1 MPSTPE
7 VQGSDEIVH
16 RSPYSERKTMRSISA
31 FLLAALLLSAGF
43 AQNRQTIRYFSWN
56 PTVAEIEEPLI
67 EQFEERHGV
76 EVEVQALPP
85 DQYWPRMSALAAAG
99 QLPDVFYMSS
109 GFIDTWQADGLLANL
124 QPYVDE
130 TDLEQYYT
138 GVLST
143 ARFPDKNTGDV
154 YAWPINWVGTVLYY
168 NMDAFDA
175 AGVPYPDDDWTWQ
188 EFLDAAKALTIDENG
203 DGRIDQHGFW
213 LYGRYAQIE
222 PWIFQNGGSLLNAN
236 RTRLEPD
243 DNAREAL
250 KFLADLTNVHEVSP
264 RPKEMEGVRQQ
275 DLFPLGLAAMWV
287 DGTWN
292 IENNR
297 DVIGDDFRWGIT
309 NIPRGPSGSEDV
321 AYTWPDM
328 LAISPTSENSDL
340 AWELTKFLTGE
351 ERPAS
356 LYLGGTVPF
365 YRATAES
372 EEWLER
378 DQQPANK
385 GVILE
390 LGSMPSRTSFTPS
403 WGDWRGYAAAEGSGM
418 NGELDQV
425 FNGEQSIE
433 EAIEGFV
440 EYGNGVLSRVYPTP

>member
-1 MPSTPE
+1 MK
-7 VQGSDEIVH
+7 
-16 RSPYSERKTMRSISA
+16 RISVLP
-31 FLLAALLLSAGF
+31 LLALLLLGHAFGQS
-43 AQNRQTIRYFSWN
+43 RQTIRYFSWN

-67 EQFEERHGV
+67 EEFERRLGV
-76 EVEVQALPP
+76 EVEVEALPP
-85 DQYWPRMSALAAAG
+85 EQYWPRMSALAAAG

-109 GFIDTWQADGLLANL
+109 GFIDTWQGDGLLANL
-124 QPYVDE
+124 QQFVEE
-130 TDLEQYYT
+130 TDLDEYYA

-143 ARFPDKNTGDV
+143 ARFPDKETGDV
-154 YAWPINWVGTVLYY
+154 YAWPINWVGAVLFY
-168 NMDAFDA
+168 NIDAFEA
-175 AGVPYPDDDWTWQ
+175 AGVPLPDDDWTWQ
-188 EFLDAAKALTIDENG
+188 EFLDATKAMTVDQNG

-222 PWIFQNGGSLLNAN
+222 PWIYQNGGDLLNSA

-243 DNAREAL
+243 ESATEAL
-250 KFLADLTNVHEVSP
+250 RFLADLTTLHEAAP
-264 RPKEMEGVRQQ
+264 MPKDMEGVRQQ
-275 DLFPLGLAAMWV
+275 DVFPLGLAAMWV

-297 DVIGDDFRWGIT
+297 NIIGDSFRWGIT
-309 NIPRGPSGSEDV
+309 MVPRGPSGSRDI

-328 LAISPTSENSDL
+328 LAISPTSANSEL
-340 AWELTKFLTGE
+340 AWELTRFLTGP
-351 ERPAS
+351 ERPAN

-378 DQQPANK
+378 DLQPANK
-385 GVILE
+385 EVILE
-390 LGSMPSRTSFTPS
+390 LGVLPSRTSFTPS

-425 FNGEQSIE
+425 FNGEQSLE
-433 EAIEGFV
+433 EAIDGFV
-440 EYGNGVLSRVYPTP
+440 AYGNQVLSRVYPTP

>member
-1 MPSTPE
+1 MKRLSLL
-7 VQGSDEIVH
+7 I
-16 RSPYSERKTMRSISA
+16 
-31 FLLAALLLSAGF
+31 LAALLLASAVG
-43 AQNRQTIRYFSWN
+43 QNRPTLRYFSWN
-56 PTVAEIEEPLI
+56 PTVTEIEEPLI

-76 EVEVQALPP
+76 DVQVEALPP

-99 QLPDVFYMSS
+99 QLPDVYYMSS
-109 GFIDTWQADGLLANL
+109 GFIDTWQSDGLQANL
-124 QPYVDE
+124 QPFVDE
-130 TDLEQYYT
+130 TDLEEYYS

-143 ARFPDKNTGDV
+143 ARFPDKQDGDV
-154 YAWPINWVGTVLYY
+154 YAWPINWVGAVLFY

-175 AGVPYPDDDWTWQ
+175 AGVSYPDDDWTWD
-188 EFLDAAKALTIDENG
+188 EFLEAARATTVDDNG
-203 DGRIDQHGFW
+203 DGRVDQYGFW

-222 PWIFQNGGSLLNAN
+222 PWVFQNGGSLLNEA
-236 RTRLEPD
+236 RTRVDPD
-243 DNAREAL
+243 EGAREAL
-250 KFLADLTNVHEVSP
+250 RFLSDLTNVHEVA
-264 RPKEMEGVRQQ
+264 PKPSDMEGVRQQ
-275 DLFPLGLAAMWV
+275 DVFPLGMAAMWV

-297 DVIGDDFRWGIT
+297 DITGDSFRWGIT
-309 NIPRGPSGSEDV
+309 KVPRGPQGSEDI

-328 LAISPTSENSDL
+328 LAISPTSQNSEL
-340 AWELTKFLTGE
+340 AWELVKFLTGP

-378 DQQPANK
+378 DNQPANK
-385 GVILE
+385 EVILE
-390 LGSMPSRTSFTPS
+390 LGGLPSRTSFTPS

-425 FNGEQSIE
+425 FNGEQDIDA
-433 EAIEGFV
+433 AIDGFV
-440 EYGNGVLSRVYPTP
+440 EYGNQVLSRVYPTP